1 MRSSRAHV
9 VIAMT
14 FAAALVALL
23 SGCARTTLVDSAA
36 DKFPGDDAELQF
48 WQQLETQPVVTNND
62 ALHGL
67 TLLADGLDPAEDYE
81 QRIATARER
90 GWLGGSD
97 APPANE
103 SVRMGTIAVAICEIL
118 DIKGGVTMHVFGPIP
133 RYCTRELVFLRYI
146 PPRTEFQAVSG
157 LEFIDLISRAGEQM
171 PQSEPLPALPAEGQQ
186 PQEPVPPAPGDA
198 EGLDEP
204 PLQAPE
210 SVAAAR

>member
-9 VIAMT
+9 ALIMM
-14 FAAALVALL
+14 FATALVALL

-67 TLLADGLDPAEDYE
+67 TLLADGQDPTQDYE
-81 QRIATARER
+81 QRVAAARTR
-90 GWLGGSD
+90 GWLGASD

-103 SVRMGTIAVAICEIL
+103 SARMGTIAVAICEIL

-157 LEFIDLISRAGEQM
+157 LEFIDLISRVEEQM
-171 PQSEPLPALPAEGQQ
+171 PRSEPLLPLPAEGQQ
-186 PQEPVPPAPGDA
+186 PQEPVPPGDA